1 MKAVIMA
8 AGKGTR
14 MIPLTNK
21 VPKVLVEIN
30 KKPFIYYVLK
40 NLREAGFDDIAIIVG
55 YKKEKFPK
63 FLEKYGFKA
72 ALIEQE
78 EQKGTGHAVKSA
90 KDFAGNS
97 NFVVLGGDNL
107 WSVNDL
113 KAMKQDDNECY
124 IAGIKVE
131 NPQKYGVLVEKNGKL
146 VRIHEKPEKYVG
158 DLINTGLYKFT
169 PEIFEALEQIKLSQR
184 GEYELTDAITI
195 LAEKG
200 KVNVVQ
206 LKDYWLDLGSIED
219 IEKVEKFLK
228 AMGES

>member
-8 AGKGTR
+8 AGEGTR
-14 MIPLTNK
+14 MLPLTK
-21 VPKVLVEIN
+21 KAPKVLVEVN
-30 KKPFIYYVLK
+30 GKPFLYYVMNHLQA
-40 NLREAGFDDIAIIVG
+40 AGFDEIGIIVG
-55 YKKEKFPK
+55 YMKEKFPP
-63 FLEKYGFKA
+63 FLEKYGFEA
-72 ALIEQE
+72 SLIEQD
-78 EQKGTGHAVKSA
+78 EQKGTGHALKLA
-90 KDFAGNS
+90 KDFAGKD

-113 KAMKQDDNECY
+113 ETIAQDDAECY

-131 NPQKYGVLVEKNGKL
+131 EPQRYGVLVEKGGKL

-169 PEIFEALEQIKLSQR
+169 PGIFDALEQIKLSPR

-200 KVNVVQ
+200 KVNVYA

-219 IEKVEKFLK
+219 VEKVEKFLK
-228 AMGES
+228 ALGED